1 MRKRWTLPAGVWAA
15 LLVGLSPVA
24 PVDAAGDRSVADE
37 DREERSSPCAERLRR
52 LREQDRRVEPLIVTL
67 PDPVGSHFAREFDVL
82 LAALSRGLG
91 SLGYVRDLYC
101 MPWSTDPEAE
111 STHEERPGLV
121 LFTGNEAVVAALL
134 VGETPL
140 AGVHAGAMEAALT
153 RAEDMVAASS
163 DGPAGDRD
171 GSRTLEI
178 LGPTFSGSAE
188 SINLALTSWRSTRAR
203 ERAVTIRIRSGSAT
217 VNGLGE
223 VLRRNLE
230 PGASGVT
237 VESYRSLTASNLDLQ
252 SCVWNRF
259 VPERLGLRTRLPPAL
274 NERLPEGHPCAPR
287 SSDSADPDADNGR
300 VALLVESSAYGRDF
314 QESGFHVL
322 PFPMHVWRLRE
333 LYEKQRAARTPSSE
347 IPGRETAAPE
357 IELERR
363 PRGIPAFGGGAT
375 LASQDMI
382 LNGILRDL
390 ARKRFEVIGVV
401 ASDVIDK
408 RFLAERL
415 QELAPGSRVVT
426 FEGDVLLADPRNGP
440 SPSGVL
446 VASSYPVAWPETV
459 TEIAG
464 SRTLRVP
471 AAAARGVLVAACNPS
486 SPASSAPAPAFWL
499 EPDDRGPSR
508 PPPLRFPMDAA
519 QGLYHAARELIS
531 GSRAAPP
538 QSVWLSLIG
547 KGDLHTLERIPLHE
561 PPPSTPRGPDGEL
574 SWADTLQLGSLAPPT
589 LPRGWWL
596 LLSLATLGFL
606 FALAHVAR
614 CLWPEADGWW
624 VLLGFLTLG
633 LVPGLAAGAR
643 SLLWRFGHRTDP
655 PEAADPPEPSA
666 REPEDAVPEPGPEAP
681 KDETGADRPLIFG
694 LIPVDLV
701 RRLPWRVHGDASGAS
716 DRALHALVAL
726 IPVVVGI
733 PYLILSA
740 PVLSGA
746 LGTPGDG
753 SEIRSDLAAG
763 WLGNVPPLVV
773 TLLFGITLY
782 LLAGL
787 GLRTLSDLR
796 RLDGRSEGS
805 AARGRLAALSAWS
818 REAGAVAVPVA
829 VTLVLFVV
837 ALALASV
844 WIEQSWL
851 DDDSAL
857 TVTRSLSLASGAS
870 PLMPSLLFG
879 TVLLGWIV
887 LSLFRHRVRRA
898 IPTREEVDDLAAEG
912 LDEALGSRVARLR
925 RAIDPAS
932 LWQGAR
938 VLWTLLVGAPILYL
952 MLFYER
958 AFTPP
963 LRSVEGASYD
973 WAASTLFLVAL
984 VVTVGTGISL
994 LRGWTAL
1001 RGLLEWLRLSDG
1013 GEQEQDGWL
1022 ERVRKAYAEAGDSR
1036 TVAETRRC
1044 KALRTLET
1052 ALERAD
1058 EEAAPAGVWRRLFRR
1073 GPGRGEDPEDD
1084 EANPISPDERLRRGL
1099 AQLNERF
1106 RGRPAGRWLVIAG
1119 WRERLT
1125 AEPGGRQVDTELE
1138 AAAREFFVWSVVRFI
1153 RDAFLQLLQLMG
1165 FMTAG
1170 LLLLLV
1176 AVTVY
1181 PFEPRRVLLV
1191 YLSSLVG
1198 LGAVLSV
1205 WVVLQI
1211 RSEKLLGALE
1221 GLETSSWNVLL
1232 RRLGVYAGLPVV
1244 SILASR
1250 FPELRQVFGE
1260 WVAPLFKAFQ

>member
-1 MRKRWTLPAGVWAA
+1 MRKRWMVPAGAA
-15 LLVGLSPVA
+15 LLVVLAGSLQAADA
-24 PVDAAGDRSVADE
+24 PGPASGIE
-37 DREERSSPCAERLRR
+37 SSPKEESPCVERIQQLQ
-52 LREQDRRVEPLIVTL
+52 EQGRRVEPLIVTL

-101 MPWSTDPEAE
+101 MPWSTDPDEE
-111 STHEERPGLV
+111 SSHEERPGLV
-121 LFTGNEAVVAALL
+121 LFTGSEAVVAALL

-140 AGVHAGAMEAALT
+140 AGVHAGAMEAALKQAEAMVDT
-153 RAEDMVAASS
+153 RSDAVAEE
-163 DGPAGDRD
+163 GDVT
-171 GSRTLEI
+171 RTVKI
-178 LGPTFSGSAE
+178 LGPTFSGSAS
-188 SINLALTSWRSTRAR
+188 SINLALNAWGTTRPADGPPTT
-203 ERAVTIRIRSGSAT
+203 VRIRSGSAT

-223 VLRRNLE
+223 ILRRNLG
-230 PGASGVT
+230 PGDPQVA

-274 NERLPEGHPCAPR
+274 NDRLPEDHPCAPP
-287 SSDSADPDADNGR
+287 SSGSANADADNGR

-333 LYEKQRAARTPSSE
+333 LYEKQRVEQKPSSE
-347 IPGRETAAPE
+347 VLSEAAAAPE

-415 QELAPGSRVVT
+415 QELAPGSRVIT
-426 FEGDVLLADPRNGP
+426 FEGDVLLADSRNGR

-459 TEIAG
+459 TETEG

-471 AAAARGVLVAACNPS
+471 SAAARGALVAACNPF
-486 SPASSAPAPAFWL
+486 SPASSAPAPAFWF

-531 GSRAAPP
+531 GSRGAPP

-547 KGDLHTLERIPLHE
+547 NGDLYTLERIQLDE
-561 PPPSTPRGPDGEL
+561 PPPSRPREPTGEV
-574 SWADTLQLGSLAPPT
+574 SWADSLQLATLAPPT

-606 FALAHVAR
+606 LALGHVAR
-614 CLWPEADGWW
+614 CLWPKADGWW
-624 VLLGFLTLG
+624 VLLGLLTLG
-633 LVPGLAAGAR
+633 LLPALAAGTR
-643 SLLWRFGHRTDP
+643 KLLSRLGRRVRP
-655 PEAADPPEPSA
+655 AEAPGSPEPSGREAEDVGRESEAGA
-666 REPEDAVPEPGPEAP
+666 RDDQTEP
-681 KDETGADRPLIFG
+681 DRPLIFG
-694 LIPVDLV
+694 LIPVELV
-701 RRLPWRVHGDASGAS
+701 RRPPWRAHGDPSGAS

-733 PYLILSA
+733 PYLILSV
-740 PVLSGA
+740 PVLSGS
-746 LGTPGDG
+746 LGTPGSG
-753 SEIRSDLAAG
+753 AETRSVLAVG
-763 WLGNVPPLVV
+763 WVGNMPPFVV
-773 TLLFGITLY
+773 ALLFGITLY

-787 GLRTLSDLR
+787 GLRTLSDLW
-796 RLDGRSEGS
+796 RLDAHPEGPAKS
-805 AARGRLAALSAWS
+805 RRGRLATLSSWT
-818 REAGAVAVPVA
+818 RNAGAVALPFL
-829 VTLVLFVV
+829 VTVCLFFV
-837 ALALASV
+837 ALILGYV

-857 TVTRSLSLASGAS
+857 TVARSLGLSSGVS
-870 PLMPSLLFG
+870 PLMPSLLLG
-879 TVLLGWIV
+879 SVLLGWIV

-898 IPTREEVDDLAAEG
+898 IPTREEIDDLAAEG
-912 LDEALGSRVARLR
+912 VDEVLRSRVTLLR

-932 LWQGAR
+932 LWQGAGL
-938 VLWTLLVGAPILYL
+938 LWTMLVGAPVLYL

-984 VVTVGTGISL
+984 VVAVGAGISL

-1013 GEQEQDGWL
+1013 ADQEQDGWL
-1022 ERVRKAYAEAGDSR
+1022 ERVRKAYTEAGDSR
-1036 TVAETRRC
+1036 TVAETRRRE
-1044 KALRTLET
+1044 ALRALET
-1052 ALERAD
+1052 ALEEAD
-1058 EEAAPAGVWRRLFRR
+1058 GKTTPDNAWKRLFQCGGNR
-1073 GPGRGEDPEDD
+1073 GSEETDRTSTPYDW
-1084 EANPISPDERLRRGL
+1084 LRRAL

-1106 RGRPAGRWLVIAG
+1106 QERPAGRWLVIAG

-1125 AEPGGRQVDTELE
+1125 AQPGGREVDTELE
-1138 AAAREFFVWSVVRFI
+1138 AAAREFFVWSAVRFI
-1153 RDAFLQLLQLMG
+1153 RDAFVQLLQLMG

-1181 PFEPRRVLLV
+1181 PFEPQRVLLI

-1205 WVVLQI
+1205 WVAFQI

-1221 GLETSSWNVLL
+1221 GEETGSWNALV

-1250 FPELRQVFGE
+1250 FPEVRHVFGE
-1260 WVAPLFKAFQ
+1260 WIAPLFKAFG